1 LYQQKSDR
9 ISSQTGKKE
18 MGWNAVAV
26 KKMWVIAQGD
36 TLIFSKKD
44 GIWKRNTQF
53 DGMGEA
59 IQILNYLSTMQLE
72 NVQFP
77 NFNSEIEL
85 HTFDKAGNLVNK
97 IEIGQGSKA
106 GNCYARINNGQVV
119 GLSNLQ
125 NKTSLRNLLKIS
137 L

>member
-1 LYQQKSDR
+1 
-9 ISSQTGKKE
+9 